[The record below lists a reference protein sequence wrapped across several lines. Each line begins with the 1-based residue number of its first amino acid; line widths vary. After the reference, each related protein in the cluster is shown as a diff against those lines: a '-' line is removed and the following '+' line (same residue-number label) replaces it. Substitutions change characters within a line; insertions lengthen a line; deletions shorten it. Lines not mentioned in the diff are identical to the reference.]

1 MASILHDVRY
11 ALRMLTKNPGF
22 TIVAVLTLALGIG
35 TTTAIFS
42 MVNCTILQPLAFPE
56 SDRLVC
62 LREVIL
68 EVVDKYPTVPVSA
81 RHFVEWQDRCQS
93 FESISIIDP
102 DTANLTKQ
110 EEPERLKLIRASTN
124 LFDTLG
130 IQAVQGRC
138 FIKEEGQEGQ
148 NNVVVISHGFWRRKF
163 GGDSSI
169 VGHTISLDNQ
179 SHTVIG
185 VLPEKFR
192 FPNMR
197 TFDLVGTGPDGQP
210 DVYTPKVFSENEL
223 KQVMGMFNY
232 GAVARLKHGVTQ
244 EAALVELNG
253 VAAQLIEMATEKMSL
268 RGFIIPLKESII
280 AQSRRGLFVLL
291 GAIGAVLLIACL
303 NLAILILARTE
314 QRSFESAVRKALG
327 AGRMRLLR
335 QSLTEMVIIALLGG
349 MLGILLAGILL
360 GTLVKIAPA
369 DIPRLDE
376 VQINSSVLLFAL
388 SITMLTALLFGFLPA
403 WRMANTHPENVLRAG
418 GRSATTTSRRLNL
431 RSVLVTTEV
440 GFGVILL
447 MLAGLLFGSFM
458 HIINADKGYQ
468 ANTVLAV
475 DLTLP
480 RSTYSDRETREN
492 FFRQLLDNLSSTP
505 GVKSTALVNALP
517 LTGETWVDLVW
528 TPDEVRPVAERP
540 STNVRFISQDYFK
553 TMGIPLHA
561 GRIFDER
568 DKERKVAVISERLA
582 QKLWPQETMAV
593 GRVFVTNETVEYEV
607 IGVVGD
613 VRANIDKAPAAIFY
627 RPYWDTGR
635 TEAIIVAQTQG
646 DPYSIAGPV
655 KSIIHDLDADMP
667 IPTMRTMHEVL
678 DDSVAQQRFQMML
691 ASAFAASALL
701 LAALGIYGVLSYSVA
716 QRTREIGIRLAFGA
730 PQINILGMVIR
741 QGMIPVMIGAVT
753 GLITS
758 LALGRLLASLLYE
771 LSPYDPL
778 TITAVT
784 FILLVVAF
792 TTCLLP
798 ARRAAGTDPM
808 EAIRYE

>member
-1 MASILHDVRY
+1 MATILHDIKY
-11 ALRMLTKNPGF
+11 ALRMLIKNPGF

-102 DTANLTKQ
+102 DTTNLTKQ

-148 NNVVVISHGFWRRKF
+148 NNVVVISHGFWRHKL
-163 GGDSSI
+163 GGDPSI

-179 SHTVIG
+179 PHTVIG

-192 FPNMR
+192 FPR
-197 TFDLVGTGPDGQP
+197 KRAFDLVGTGPNGQP

-223 KQVMGMFNY
+223 KQLMGMFSY
-232 GAVARLKHGVTQ
+232 GAIARLKHGVTQ
-244 EAALVELNG
+244 EQALAELNG
-253 VAAQLIEMATEKMSL
+253 IAAQLVEMAPEKMSL
-268 RGFIIPLKESII
+268 RGFIVPLKESII
-280 AQSRRGLFVLL
+280 EQSRRGLFVLL

-327 AGRMRLLR
+327 AGRLRLLR
-335 QSLTEMVIIALLGG
+335 QSLTEMIIIAILGG
-349 MLGILLAGILL
+349 TLGVLLAGMLL
-360 GTLVKIAPA
+360 GTLVKIAPT

-376 VQINSSVLLFAL
+376 IQINGSVLLFAL
-388 SITMLTALLFGFLPA
+388 SLTVLTALLFGFLPA
-403 WRMANTHPENVLRAG
+403 WRIANTNPENVLRAG
-418 GRSATTTSRRLNL
+418 GRSATTTSRGLNL
-431 RSVLVTTEV
+431 RSILVTTEV
-440 GFGVILL
+440 GFGVVLL

-458 HIINADKGYQ
+458 HIINADKGYK
-468 ANTVLAV
+468 ANTVLAA

-480 RSTYSDRETREN
+480 ESTYSDTETREN
-492 FFRQLLDNLSSTP
+492 FFRQLIDNISSTP
-505 GVKSTALVNALP
+505 GVKSAAIVSALP

-528 TPDEVRPVAERP
+528 TPNEVRPVAERP
-540 STNVRFISQDYFK
+540 STNVRLISKDYFK

-561 GRIFDER
+561 GRTFDDR
-568 DKERKVAVISERLA
+568 DRERKVAVISERLA
-582 QKLWPQETMAV
+582 EKLWPQETMFV
-593 GRVFVTNETVEYEV
+593 GRVFLTNESVEYEV

-613 VRANIDKAPAAIFY
+613 VRSNIDKAPAAIFY
-627 RPYWDTGR
+627 RPYWDTGW
-635 TEAIIVAQTQG
+635 TEAIIIAQTQG

-667 IPTMRTMHEVL
+667 IPTIYTMHEVL

-701 LAALGIYGVLSYSVA
+701 LAALGIYGVLSYSIA

-730 PQINILGMVIR
+730 PQSNVLRMILR
-741 QGMIPVMIGAVT
+741 QGMVPVIIGAFA
-753 GLITS
+753 GLLTS
-758 LALGRLLASLLYE
+758 LVVGRLIASLLYE

-778 TITAVT
+778 TIIAVIL
-784 FILLVVAF
+784 ILLIISF
-792 TTCLLP
+792 ITCFVP
-798 ARRAAGTDPM
+798 ARKAARTDPM